1 MALNTNKD
9 LKQYY
14 TISEVAK
21 MFNINETA
29 LRFWEKEFPTLIK
42 PRKGGRGIRMYTQ
55 NDIDKIGM
63 IYHLVKER
71 GMTLEGARKELTV
84 NRGVE
89 AVNRQMEII
98 EHLKIVRDELQAIGK
113 ELNDL
118 N

>member
-1 MALNTNKD
+1 MLNTDKN
-9 LKQYY
+9 LKKYFS
-14 TISEVAK
+14 IKEVAAR
-21 MFNINETA
+21 FGVAETL
-29 LRFWEKEFPTLIK
+29 LRYWEKEFPTLIK

>member
-1 MALNTNKD
+1 MLNTDKN
-9 LKQYY
+9 LKKYFS
-14 TISEVAK
+14 IKEVAAR
-21 MFNINETA
+21 FGVAETL

-89 AVNRQMEII
+89 TVNRQMEII